1 MLEPYGRELC
11 DIPYVFLKT
20 TISMSHRPKALKGM
34 LVGKTKNDEMT
45 LRSIQ
50 RIEYYTPKETAAII
64 NILIKSGRVKRL
76 I

>member
-1 MLEPYGRELC
+1 MPYLLTKMG
-11 DIPYVFLKT
+11 F
-20 TISMSHRPKALKGM
+20 SMSERPKALKGM

-50 RIEYYTPKETAAII
+50 RIEYYTQKEMAGII
-64 NILIKSGRVKRL
+64 NILIKNGRVKRL

>member
-1 MLEPYGRELC
+1 
-11 DIPYVFLKT
+11 
-20 TISMSHRPKALKGM
+20 MSNRPRALQGM

-50 RIEYYTPKETAAII
+50 KNYKLEYYTKREMAGII
-64 NILIKSGRVKRL
+64 NILIKEGRIKRL

>member
-1 MLEPYGRELC
+1 M
-11 DIPYVFLKT
+11 PYVHLIT
-20 TISMSHRPKALKGM
+20 VYSMSNRPRALQGM

-50 RIEYYTPKETAAII
+50 KNYKLEYYTKREMAGII
-64 NILIKSGRVKRL
+64 NILIKEGRIKRL